1 MRNHKFGPH
10 HIDFSFLQ
18 QLPFLFFLHD
28 VTNSPIARSYVRRKS
43 QVVPKIQGA
52 AGSGASRRPKFIFF
66 FIFLFLGGW
75 GRHLPQALTRWL
87 WWPWSPATSLLIFLF
102 IHFLNFKWR
111 HLPSD
116 CQVFF
121 WFPCGVDSSV
131 DVLRFP
137 VRTPSQ
143 TPTYRILETV
153 DGLVAVHRPNLQ
165 RNEMMAR

>member
-66 FIFLFLGGW
+66 FYFFIFGGLGAPFAPGAN
-75 GRHLPQALTRWL
+75 PVVVMALITRNF
-87 WWPWSPATSLLIFLF
+87 SPYFSFHTLS
-102 IHFLNFKWR
+102 
-111 HLPSD
+111 
-116 CQVFF
+116 
-121 WFPCGVDSSV
+121 
-131 DVLRFP
+131 
-137 VRTPSQ
+137 
-143 TPTYRILETV
+143 
-153 DGLVAVHRPNLQ
+153 
-165 RNEMMAR
+165 